1 MARPGLLASLAC
13 SWVGTGLA
21 GWVTISEAG
30 RLEGIGEKLVGLAGL
45 EPAARGLG
53 NLCSI
58 RLSYRPLTA
67 GANSLYCSPILGNR
81 RPVGKTEFGGGLKSR
96 FLGTWTRDREYHGPS
111 RPVRAR
117 EGTRIGLGYLGTPWP
132 WRMGASPREK
142 AY

>member
-1 MARPGLLASLAC
+1 MGGTHSL
-13 SWVGTGLA
+13 
-21 GWVTISEAG
+21 
-30 RLEGIGEKLVGLAGL
+30 
-45 EPAARGLG
+45 
-53 NLCSI
+53 
-58 RLSYRPLTA
+58 
-67 GANSLYCSPILGNR
+67 CSPILGNC

-96 FLGTWTRDREYHGPS
+96 FLGTWTRDREWHGPS